1 MSLTEDHREQ
11 LHYATIVF
19 AALGLFSSIAIF
31 VYKKREPTY
40 FTSGIGRIVLGFAL
54 SDLLYAV
61 GGLAAQYPIR
71 LKVGGKDHWSCE
83 VQAFTIHV
91 AGLSSASLNV
101 LMCFYVFH
109 TVVLRRY
116 VAEIPWTFL
125 MAITLIVPALAAS
138 ILYMTIQD
146 FYGGAALF
154 CFIQHQV
161 NQLNAFYIFVWIC
174 VSMTIFAFPMSLYQL
189 HKDNKKY
196 LNCRKRNGRVRK
208 MALRLCIGY
217 FFTALISWFPG
228 TLNRFV
234 VPPDADADLRFGIN
248 MFHSLV
254 VVGKGLFHGAAF
266 IYTFHHD
273 EIVHF
278 VKTFSWKEKVRSMVS
293 REKSPVQQESKR
305 VYPSMHLED
314 PLPTTVKE
322 VSPFSL
328 LRTVKDSTPV
338 SPLDTVVER
347 NSLQRYRQVWS
358 PRENLIDIETPT
370 RNTV

>member
-1 MSLTEDHREQ
+1 M
-11 LHYATIVF
+11 I
-19 AALGLFSSIAIF
+19 GLLSSIAIF
-31 VYKKREPTY
+31 IYRKREPLY

-54 SDLLYAV
+54 SDVLYAV
-61 GGLAAQYPIR
+61 GGLGAQYPLR
-71 LKVGGKDHWSCE
+71 LKEGGKDHWSCE

-116 VAEIPWTFL
+116 IAELPWTFF
-125 MAITLIVPALAAS
+125 MAVTLIVPAFAAS
-138 ILYMTIQD
+138 ILYLTIED

-154 CFIQHQV
+154 CFIQHQI

-174 VSMTIFAFPMSLYQL
+174 VSLTIFAFPMSLYQL

-196 LNCRKRNGRVRK
+196 LNSRKRNGKVRK
-208 MALRLCIGY
+208 MAMRLCIGY
-217 FFTALISWFPG
+217 FFTAVISWFPG
-228 TLNRFV
+228 TLNRFI
-234 VPPDADADLRFGIN
+234 VPPDADPDLRFGIN
-248 MFHSLV
+248 MFHALV
-254 VVGKGLFHGAAF
+254 VVGKGIFHGAAF

-273 EIVHF
+273 QIVHY
-278 VKTFSWKEKVRSMVS
+278 VKTFSWKEKARSIVS
-293 REKSPVQQESKR
+293 REKSPLPKATVS
-305 VYPSMHLED
+305 VYPSMHLEE

-328 LRTVKDSTPV
+328 VRTVKDSTPV
-338 SPLDTVVER
+338 LPSDTVVER
-347 NSLQRYRQVWS
+347 NSLQRNRIIWN
-358 PRENLIDIETPT
+358 PREHLIDIENPT